1 MAECLARGIPT
12 DAPSD
17 LLMDAVRVSREI
29 DLIAQRR
36 LAVTLF
42 NLSGVIAGAMS
53 GRKGDYWTVVSHLY
67 GHKEIEEMKHA
78 QAEKNALNR
87 SLSVVDRLRAIAD
100 RMGE

>member
-29 DLIAQRR
+29 DLTAQRR

-42 NLSGVIAGAMS
+42 NLVGVTIGAMN
-53 GRKGDYWTVVSHLY
+53 GKPGDFWHAVSHLY
-67 GHKEIEEMKHA
+67 GHKQIEEMKQA
-78 QAEKNALNR
+78 QHEREKLNQ
-87 SLSVVDRLRAIAD
+87 SLSVMGRFREIAD
-100 RMGE
+100 RMEE